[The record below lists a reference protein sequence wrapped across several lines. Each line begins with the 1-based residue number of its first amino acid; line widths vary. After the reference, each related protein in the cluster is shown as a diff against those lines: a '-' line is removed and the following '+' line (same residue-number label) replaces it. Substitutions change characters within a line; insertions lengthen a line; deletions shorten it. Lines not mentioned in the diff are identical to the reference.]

1 MKKERISIRRR
12 LFAGFLAVIMMMS
25 MAGCGK
31 KGTDTANTT
40 STTKSEPDIS
50 GAVAVNAAAVDEK
63 ECAYAE
69 NTDFTIDTSIKFSR
83 VIKVGENVVLLSD
96 DGSIYFK
103 PADGGE
109 EKLIYSAQE
118 GNDIDNITDV
128 DGNIGI
134 IESKDSTK
142 TLKTIDKD
150 GNEISAVGLS
160 GLDGLTL
167 DKSSSSYVVTKDGE
181 VAVTADKEL
190 ILLDKEGKET
200 KRIEFT
206 SGLMTACLAKNGEIV
221 VFGDKGSDKVEAAVV
236 DSKTGET
243 ATKLLINS
251 PYLNGGAVQPGSG
264 DYDFYVKKDSG
275 LYGYKIDEKTEY
287 KICDFNAS
295 IIDGANAK
303 CCLIMDID
311 HIFCLA
317 YDSTAMGFALSS
329 YNKVDPSEVEDVE
342 TLTVA
347 ILVES
352 YELQKDITDFNR
364 MHPDVRIQLIDYSV
378 EEDPIAKFSADIG
391 VGKTADMYDVSFGYG
406 DISIDQAV
414 QKGLLEDL
422 TPYLEKD
429 PDISEE
435 DFLDSVMKASKIDGK
450 TYYLATSFL
459 VNALLVKKSEI
470 GDRTGWTYEEMM
482 DYINSK
488 PDDVVPFKERGKQ
501 EILSQFLYG
510 GMSEFVDWEKGE
522 CYFDSESFKAL
533 LEYSNRGEDIE
544 TTEWD
549 PEMPFVENLRNGKQ
563 LFYNGELEPTIWP
576 LYEEFFDG
584 DLTWIGYPDKNRE
597 GYYAQMYGSIAMSS
611 TCEDK
616 DLAWEFIKFCTSKEQ
631 VGKNYIDYVGIPTRK
646 DVFEIFMEGKTSETG
661 FIDEFGNGVGA
672 PDGIFG
678 LGSIAVDLRPLTE
691 EEGQAFRDLTDRV
704 SNVYNGEPKFMDII
718 NDECKA
724 YFAGDKS
731 VDETVQ
737 IIQNRAQT
745 YMNESK

>member
-1 MKKERISIRRR
+1 MKKRISIRRR
-12 LFAGFLAVIMMMS
+12 LFAGFLAVLMIMS

-31 KGTDTANTT
+31 KGTDTVNTT
-40 STTKSEPDIS
+40 STTKSESDIS
-50 GAVAVNAAAVDEK
+50 GAVSVNAATVDEK
-63 ECAYAE
+63 DCAYTE
-69 NTDFTIDTSIKFSR
+69 NTDFSIDASIKISR
-83 VIKVGENVVLLSD
+83 AVKFGENIALLSD

-109 EKLIYSAQE
+109 EKLIYTAQE

-167 DKSSSSYVVTKDGE
+167 DESSSSYVVTKDGE
-181 VAVTADKEL
+181 LAVTADQEL

-200 KRIEFT
+200 KRIQFAF
-206 SGLMTACLAKNGEIV
+206 GLMTACLAKNGEIV
-221 VFGDKGSDKVEAAVV
+221 VFGDKGLDKAEADVV
-236 DSKTGET
+236 DPKTGKT
-243 ATKLLINS
+243 VTKLLINA

-287 KICDFNAS
+287 MICDFNVS
-295 IIDGANAK
+295 IIDGTNAK
-303 CCLIMDID
+303 YCLILDMD

-317 YDSTAMGFALSS
+317 YDSTAMGFNLSS
-329 YNKVDPSEVEDVE
+329 YNKVNSSEVEDVE

-347 ILVES
+347 ILVEN

-391 VGKTADMYDVSFGYG
+391 AGKTTDMCDVSFGYG
-406 DISIDQAV
+406 DISIYQAV

-422 TPYLEKD
+422 TPYIEKD

-435 DFLDSVMKASKIDGK
+435 DFLDSIMGANKIDGK
-450 TYYLATSFL
+450 TYYLGTSFQ

-482 DYINSK
+482 DYIYSK
-488 PDDVVPFKERGKQ
+488 PDDVFPFKERSKQ

-510 GMSEFVDWEKGE
+510 GMSQFVDWEKGE
-522 CYFDSESFKAL
+522 CYFDSESFKSL
-533 LEYSNRGEDIE
+533 LEYSNRGKDEE
-544 TTEWD
+544 SAEWD
-549 PEMPFVENLRNGKQ
+549 PDLPWVDDIQNGKQ
-563 LFYNGELEPTIWP
+563 LFYNGVIEPTIWP
-576 LYEEFFDG
+576 LYEKFFDG

-597 GYYAQMYGSIAMSS
+597 GYYASMYGCIAMST
-611 TCEDK
+611 TCKDK
-616 DLAWEFIKFCTSKEQ
+616 DIAWEFIKFCASKEQ
-631 VGKNYIDYVGIPTRK
+631 MGKSYVDNAGIPTRK
-646 DVFEIFMEGKTSETG
+646 DVFEIFMEAKTTTTG
-661 FIDEFGNGVGA
+661 FIDEFGNGVGT

-678 LGSIAVDLRPLTE
+678 MGSVTVDMRPLTE

-704 SNVYNGEPKFMDII
+704 SNVYIGEPKFMDII